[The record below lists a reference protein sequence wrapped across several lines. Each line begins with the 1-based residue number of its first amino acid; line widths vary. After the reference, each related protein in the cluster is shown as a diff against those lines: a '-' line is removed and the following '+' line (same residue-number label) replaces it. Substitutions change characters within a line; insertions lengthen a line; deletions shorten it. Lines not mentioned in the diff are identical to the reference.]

1 MNQLK
6 VHLIHLLSHVQSVGL
21 LTFELALLLQL
32 SPFLFALAE
41 ALHLLIALDTM
52 TGQIRHLGQVIID
65 VVGSVEVLL
74 EIAALPFASLEHRAF
89 LLL

>member
-21 LTFELALLLQL
+21 LTFEFALLLQL
-32 SPFLFALAE
+32 SPFLLALAE
-41 ALHLLIALDTM
+41 ALHLLIALDTV
-52 TGQIRHLGQVIID
+52 TGQIGHIVHVLID

-74 EIAALPFASLEHRAF
+74 EIAALPLASLEHRPF